1 MSNKSKKVD
10 IRKSIF
16 DMVSV
21 GIVDKPIN
29 QLYYIISTAELIL
42 NLAFSI
48 L

>member
-21 GIVDKPIN
+21 GVVDKPIN
-29 QLYYIISTAELIL
+29 QFYDILSTAALIL
-42 NLAFSI
+42 N
-48 L
+48 